1 MIRLFIANFAGACVV
16 AWAWWLGQLDRF
28 YDHGAVW
35 LLAGVFAAG
44 VVSAFLSLARKTAA
58 LLKAEH
64 LEDFVKALFVIG
76 IIGNA
81 WGMLQ
86 AFAGIDPGALSEPA
100 RAAEAGANLL
110 AGAGTA
116 FGSTLVGL
124 TLALWMMIN
133 VRIVNTALSLR
144 GA

>member
-28 YDHGAVW
+28 YGHGAVW
-35 LLAGVFAAG
+35 LLSGVFVVG
-44 VVSAFLSLARKTAA
+44 VASAFLSLARRQSA

-86 AFAGIDPGALSEPA
+86 AFAGIDPSALSEPA

-124 TLALWMMIN
+124 TLALWMIIN
-133 VRIVNTALSLR
+133 VRIVNTALGLR
-144 GA
+144 DA